1 MAKKKVLF
9 ECQHCGLTTPKWM
22 GKCTN
27 CGSWDSFVELNE
39 HQQEVVKQTKSSSN
53 SSLSSSD
60 NYVAKRE
67 YMYDISDYAA
77 TAFVLNLSDED
88 YMIELSTLA
97 ERHCITDWEGDESTY
112 LAIGMGL
119 RQAGVS
125 KAQVLE
131 TNFVKHVSKTD
142 QNKLKLILT
151 GYHS

>member
-1 MAKKKVLF
+1 MKTMIKLTSLF
-9 ECQHCGLTTPKWM
+9 IIIIFLSGCSLSYSS
-22 GKCTN
+22 GK
-27 CGSWDSFVELNE
+27 SNE
-39 HQQEVVKQTKSSSN
+39 SSKSSSN

-125 KAQVLE
+125 QAQVLE
-131 TNFVKHVSKTD
+131 TNFVKHVAKTD